1 MAKGSEF
8 RVFTLGDVA
17 RIEAGAEVDDP
28 EATADVY
35 LQFDADTAERISR
48 ELMQA
53 AAEARNSSDG
63 PRPANNFGVAVE

>member
-17 RIEAGAEVDDP
+17 RIEAGAEVEDP
-28 EATADVY
+28 EVDADVY
-35 LQFDADTAERISR
+35 LQFDADTAERVGR
-48 ELMQA
+48 ELMAA
-53 AAEARNSSDG
+53 AAEARNGSDG

>member
-1 MAKGSEF
+1 MAEGTEF

-28 EATADVY
+28 EAMAEVY
-35 LQFDADTAERISR
+35 LQFDADTAEWVGRQLV
-48 ELMQA
+48 EA

-63 PRPANNFGVAVE
+63 PRPANNCGVAVE